1 MHTFKT
7 FFKIAKKQLP
17 ACMLYFG
24 IFLALMFLMSF
35 AATDSN
41 EKQYE
46 TYSLN
51 ISVIDFDHSTASK
64 EFTDYLDSMHELVP
78 MEDDGEMIQDSLY
91 YQKVSYVLTIPK
103 GFEESLLAGKSKNLV
118 ESSKRLDSAQ
128 GFFIDEQVDQ
138 YLKTLRIY
146 LSSGDSIKEA
156 SKKTFESAKNCE
168 DVTSLSFNK
177 EDHHSNTMMFF
188 YFQYMPYILIAT
200 LILGLSPIL
209 ITFRKKDLKNRLDC
223 SSLHHMDKTLQISLG
238 CIIFSLLIWILF
250 ILVGRIAFGSAM
262 FSKDGL
268 LLILNSFVFLLIC
281 MAIALLVSTFS
292 PNGNVLNMIT
302 NVVSLGM
309 CFFCGIFVPQ
319 YMLGEQVLAVG
330 RFLPAYWYIQI
341 TDRISGFSDEVFSMD
356 LYWKC
361 IGIQSLF
368 FVAIFAIYLVAD
380 KQKKGP
386 IVK

>member
-41 EKQYE
+41 KKQYE

-51 ISVIDFDHSTASK
+51 ISVIDLDHSTASK

-156 SKKTFESAKNCE
+156 SKKTFDSAKNCE

-250 ILVGRIAFGSAM
+250 ILIGRIAFGSAM
-262 FSKDGL
+262 FSKNGL

-361 IGIQSLF
+361 IGIQFLF
-368 FVAIFAIYLVAD
+368 FVAIFAIYLAAD

>member
-51 ISVIDFDHSTASK
+51 ISVIDLDHSTASK
-64 EFTDYLDSMHELVP
+64 AFTDYLDSMHELVP
-78 MEDDGEMIQDSLY
+78 MKDDGEMIQDSLY

>member
-41 EKQYE
+41 KKQYE

-51 ISVIDFDHSTASK
+51 ISVIDLDHSTASK

-156 SKKTFESAKNCE
+156 SKKTFDSAKNCE

-250 ILVGRIAFGSAM
+250 ILIGRIAFGSAM
-262 FSKDGL
+262 FSKNGL

-361 IGIQSLF
+361 IGIQFLF